1 MSDFLPDGG
10 AGAASVHGLGIRQ
23 PLHERLTAP
32 QLLQGHEL
40 VGLVGLLDAAGA
52 AHHGGDARVL
62 EQPGF
67 GTEGHQRGAS
77 FAAQPLSRWARRVT
91 ASSLLPRKLGI
102 SQMVSKPKPASGA
115 TFFIAGSSDLA

>member
-1 MSDFLPDGG
+1 MSDFVPDGG

-23 PLHERLTAP
+23 PLHERLAAP
-32 QLLQGHEL
+32 QLLQDHEL

-52 AHHGGDARVL
+52 AHHGGDAGVF

-67 GTEGHQRGAS
+67 SAKSHQRGAS
-77 FAAQPLSRWARRVT
+77 LAAQPLGQAGDGVVL
-91 ASSLLPRKLGI
+91 AARKLGI
-102 SQMVSKPKPASGA
+102 SQIVSKPKPASGA